1 MDVRPVPPDPVPGRG
16 PKRSAGKR
24 HRPDPSAAPPAA
36 PPAGETA
43 APEDSLIEEIANAVT
58 HGIGAG
64 LAIAALVILIVEAA
78 SGGSALAILAV
89 ILYGLTLF
97 VLFLSSTLYHSIPHR
112 GTREVTLT
120 LDHCG
125 IFLLIAG
132 TYTPITIISLSGWQ
146 GWLLFGL
153 IWGLALVGIAIRLF
167 WIKDQH
173 PVFIV
178 LYVAMGWMGFI
189 WSKSLG
195 AALGVPG
202 VNLILI
208 GGLFYTAG
216 LIFFSWR
223 RLPFNHMLWHLSV
236 LAGSIF
242 HFFAMV
248 YYVVPKAV

>member
-1 MDVRPVPPDPVPGRG
+1 MDARTDPDARPTKS
-16 PKRSAGKR
+16 KR
-24 HRPDPSAAPPAA
+24 P
-36 PPAGETA
+36 TA
-43 APEDSLIEEIANAVT
+43 VEAEHSDSPIEEIASAVA

-64 LAIAALVILIVEAA
+64 LAIAALVILIVSAA
-78 SGGSALAILAV
+78 STDSALAVLAV
-89 ILYGLTLF
+89 IIYGTTLF
-97 VLFLSSTLYHSIPHR
+97 VLFLSSTLYHSVTHHR
-112 GTREVTLT
+112 TREVLLT
-120 LDHCG
+120 FDHCG

-132 TYTPITIISLSGWQ
+132 TYTPVTIISLSGWQ
-146 GWLLFGL
+146 GWMLFGV
-153 IWGLALVGIAIRLF
+153 IWGLALVGILIRTF
-167 WIKDQH
+167 WVKYQH
-173 PVFIV
+173 PLFIV

-189 WSKSLG
+189 YSKSLG
-195 AALGVPG
+195 EALGVPG

>member
-1 MDVRPVPPDPVPGRG
+1 MDARDTAPRPS
-16 PKRSAGKR
+16 SARPTTKLP
-24 HRPDPSAAPPAA
+24 RPDASEEE
-36 PPAGETA
+36 GEHADT
-43 APEDSLIEEIANAVT
+43 LIEEIANAVT

-64 LAIAALVILIVEAA
+64 LSIAALAILIVSA
-78 SGGSALAILAV
+78 SATENALAILAV
-89 ILYGLTLF
+89 ILYGTTLI
-97 VLFLSSTLYHSIPHR
+97 VLFLSSTLYHSIPHH
-112 GTREVTLT
+112 GTRQVMLT

-153 IWGLALVGIAIRLF
+153 IWGLALAGIAIRTF
-167 WIKDQH
+167 WIKYQH
-173 PVFIV
+173 PIFIV

-189 WSKSLG
+189 FSKSLG

-208 GGLFYTAG
+208 GGIFYTAG
-216 LIFFSWR
+216 LVFFSWR

-248 YYVVPKAV
+248 YYVVPKAM

>member
-1 MDVRPVPPDPVPGRG
+1 MVSQTKLPAQDANPLESPPPR
-16 PKRSAGKR
+16 
-24 HRPDPSAAPPAA
+24 
-36 PPAGETA
+36 TA
-43 APEDSLIEEIANAVT
+43 EDEHSESLIEEIANAVT

-64 LAIAALVILIVEAA
+64 LAIAALVILTVAAA
-78 SGGSALAILAV
+78 STESALAILAV
-89 ILYGLTLF
+89 ILYGTTLIT
-97 VLFLSSTLYHSIPHR
+97 LFLSSTLYHSIPHR
-112 GTREVTLT
+112 RTREVLLT

-132 TYTPITIISLSGWQ
+132 TYTPITVISLAGWQ

-153 IWGLALVGIAIRLF
+153 IWGLAITGILIRVF
-167 WIKDQH
+167 WIKYQH

-189 WSKSLG
+189 FSKSLG
-195 AALGVPG
+195 DALGVPG

-223 RLPFNHMLWHLSV
+223 KLPFNHMLWHLSV

-242 HFFAMV
+242 HFFAMF
-248 YYVVPKAV
+248 YYVVPTAM